1 MDIDIDKQ
9 IEMFEELDTIHHELV
24 GLMSKF
30 KYDVQDVRR
39 MNKLLCRA
47 MRNPDEYVKD
57 MALLTMLKINDFKSL
72 SKLKNVSEGILNNF
86 TKALNHSFHS
96 YYSCE
101 VYDNV

>member
-9 IEMFEELDTIHHELV
+9 IEMFEELDTIHGALT
-24 GLMSKF
+24 GLMTKF
-30 KYDVQDVRR
+30 KYNVQDVRQ

-47 MRNPDEYVKD
+47 MKNSDEFVKD
-57 MALLTMLKINDFKSL
+57 MALLTMLKINDYKSL
-72 SKLKNVSEGILNNF
+72 AKLKTASDSILNNF

-101 VYDNV
+101 VYDNA